1 MILFAD
7 EPTGNLDSISGSL
20 VLEQFKALN
29 KEGITILMVT
39 HNQSELSYANR
50 VVRML
55 DGKIEDDGLMTAP
68 Q

>member
-39 HNQSELSYANR
+39 HNQSELSYA
-50 VVRML
+50 
-55 DGKIEDDGLMTAP
+55 KEDANKSLM
-68 Q
+68 